1 MQQFVDINTR
11 LDLTAANHAILV
23 EPQWNPMLEE
33 QALSRV
39 NRLGQTKP
47 VKLVRLI
54 MRDTWEENIQWVQK
68 QKRTYAELVTEN
80 KLGKHDDGKRLL
92 LVSWTKL
99 FWHFEADLCI

>member
-1 MQQFVDINTR
+1 MQQLTDINTR

-39 NRLGQTKP
+39 YRLGQTKP

-54 MRDTWEENIQWVQK
+54 MRDTWEEKIQWVQK
-68 QKRTYAELVTEN
+68 QKRTFAELVTERT
-80 KLGKHDDGKRLL
+80 KLSKGDDGKRLL
-92 LVSWTKL
+92 LVS
-99 FWHFEADLCI
+99 